1 MFILSLVCL
10 VWLHLTAQKMMREKH
25 PEDMKR
31 IEEDKAT
38 LFEDDSKEA
47 AHVD

>member
-1 MFILSLVCL
+1 
-10 VWLHLTAQKMMREKH
+10 MREKH

-31 IEEDKAT
+31 IEEDKET

>member
-1 MFILSLVCL
+1 
-10 VWLHLTAQKMMREKH
+10 LHLTAQKMMKEKH

-31 IEEDKAT
+31 FEEDKAT
-38 LFEDDSKEA
+38 LFEDDAKET

>member
-1 MFILSLVCL
+1 MCILSLVCL
-10 VWLHLTAQKMMREKH
+10 VWLHLTAQKMMKVKH

-31 IEEDKAT
+31 FEEDKKT
-38 LFEDDSKEA
+38 FSENGSKEA